1 MQNVREKNN
10 SLTQETYFPPNL
22 SVMHTYTTTHY
33 TLVAIRY
40 IFLKLS
46 SFQNIF
52 VNLASIVHDFVLVPS
67 HLGM

>member
-1 MQNVREKNN
+1 MSEKKTIPLHKRHI
-10 SLTQETYFPPNL
+10 SHQ
-22 SVMHTYTTTHY
+22 TYTTTHY